1 VEVAQAPAED
11 VAASTTQAVVLLPAS
26 TAEVVHASAELK
38 PAVPAAAPKSQ
49 PPVLLLSDAVA
60 AALAYSP
67 GLGAMQWQA
76 VAQWEQAQSVLG
88 FGGLAT
94 EFSILGM
101 QTDSP
106 LGVFAS
112 RLSQGRVTQADFNP
126 ATLNNPDLLGNV
138 EYKLKLMYPL
148 FTSGRI
154 TLLAEALQLN
164 GEAIDFDRLKMQH
177 ELTSK
182 VIETYFAHDLLVQ
195 QIVVLDDAQV
205 TVDELKRLIES
216 LEREGLVVK
225 ADLAAAE
232 VEVANV
238 SDELNQAQANLALT
252 ENVIAVLTGA
262 PAGAFTSVITFEPES
277 LQIRS
282 LEEMTQ
288 AALDNRPDLRAMEKR
303 VCAATNVLD
312 EAIRKRNPTLGAF
325 AEGKHASPGILGQGH
340 TEATLGAQLTLDLDT
355 GGVIKHEI
363 EQKRAN
369 LEAANLGYQQLLDM
383 AKLDVMQSYS
393 DVIKAQG
400 SMQTFKAQGAK
411 AAENLRVV
419 RNRYREG
426 LTNYLDVR
434 MAATT
439 LKESRLR
446 ELNSRY
452 SLLLAYMRMMAAT
465 GQIGGPQDPLLNAPS
480 ADSAPELQP
489 ESNTDSATLS
499 APGGISNAG

>member
-1 VEVAQAPAED
+1 MLAPTSAAQVEQDSAEPGPAAPGAE
-11 VAASTTQAVVLLPAS
+11 
-26 TAEVVHASAELK
+26 ASA
-38 PAVPAAAPKSQ
+38 SQ
-49 PPVLLLSDAVA
+49 PPSPPPVLLLSDAVA
-60 AALAYSP
+60 AALAHSP
-67 GLGAMQWQA
+67 GLSALQWQA

-126 ATLNNPDLLGNV
+126 ATLNNPDFLGSV

-154 TLLAEALQLN
+154 TLLAQALQLN
-164 GEAIDFDRLKMQH
+164 GEAIDFDRLKAQH
-177 ELTSK
+177 ELTAK
-182 VIETYFAHDLLVQ
+182 VIETYFAHDLLTQ
-195 QIVVLDDAQV
+195 QLVVLDDARM
-205 TVDELKRLIES
+205 TVDELRRMIQS
-216 LEREGLVVK
+216 LEAEGLVVK
-225 ADLAAAE
+225 ADLAAAD

-238 SDELNQAQANLALT
+238 SDELNQARTNLALT
-252 ENVIAVLTGA
+252 ENIIAVLTGA
-262 PAGAFTSVITFEPES
+262 PAGAFTSLITLDPQSLTAPE
-277 LQIRS
+277 
-282 LEEMTQ
+282 LEEVTR
-288 AALDNRPDLRAMEKR
+288 AALTNRPDLLAMQKR

-325 AEGKHASPGILGQGH
+325 AEGKHASPGLPGQGH

-363 EQKRAN
+363 EKKRAD
-369 LEAANLGYQQLLDM
+369 LEAANLGYQQLVDL
-383 AKLDVMQSYS
+383 AKIEVMQSLS
-393 DVIKAQG
+393 EVLKARGSLATFTAQG
-400 SMQTFKAQGAK
+400 DK

-452 SLLLAYMRMMAAT
+452 SLLLAYMKLMAAT
-465 GQIGGPQDPLLNAPS
+465 GQIGGPQDPLLNAPGT
-480 ADSAPELQP
+480 PEQSTPLP
-489 ESNTDSATLS
+489 ETNTDTAGLPVVGGLS
-499 APGGISNAG
+499 DAG